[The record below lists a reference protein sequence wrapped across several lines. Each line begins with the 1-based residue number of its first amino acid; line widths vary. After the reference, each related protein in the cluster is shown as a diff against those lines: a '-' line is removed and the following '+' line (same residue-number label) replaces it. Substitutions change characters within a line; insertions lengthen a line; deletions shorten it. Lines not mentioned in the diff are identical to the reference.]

1 MVLRKMLMARMD
13 GQALSPPCELSLL
26 SRRRFS
32 SLTAACAVALLW
44 VSPTKTMAVTL
55 NDLTSA
61 QAGQGLK
68 AALEKG
74 VRFAIDTLGQNN
86 GFLGNDKVRIPLPG
100 YLEEAAGLL
109 RRLGQGARLDELSA
123 AMNHAAEA
131 AIPMARD
138 LLVGAV
144 KSMSVQDAKNILSG
158 GDTSVT
164 QFFADK
170 TRTPLGEKFLPIIK
184 KTTQQVSLAD
194 KYNRIASQAGNLGL
208 LKGDEVSLERYV
220 TGKTL
225 DGLYFMIGE
234 EEKKIRQDPV
244 GTGSAVLQRVFGALK

>member
-1 MVLRKMLMARMD
+1 MKRRYFCSFSAVHAA
-13 GQALSPPCELSLL
+13 ALL
-26 SRRRFS
+26 
-32 SLTAACAVALLW
+32 CAVPTRSHALTLDD
-44 VSPTKTMAVTL
+44 VSST
-55 NDLTSA
+55 
-61 QAGQGLK
+61 QATQGVK

-74 VRFAIDTLGQNN
+74 VRFAIDSLGRNN

-100 YLEEAAGLL
+100 YLEDAAGLL

-131 AIPMARD
+131 AVPLARD
-138 LLVGAV
+138 VLVGAV
-144 KSMSVQDAKNILSG
+144 KSISVQDAKNILLG
-158 GDTSVT
+158 GETSVT

-170 TRTPLGEKFLPIIK
+170 TRSQLADKFLPMVK
-184 KTTQQVSLAD
+184 KTTQQVRLAD
-194 KYNRIASQAGNLGL
+194 KYNRIASQAVSFGL

-234 EEKKIRQDPV
+234 EEKRIRQDPV
-244 GTGSAVLQRVFGALK
+244 AAGSAVLQKVFGALK

>member
-1 MVLRKMLMARMD
+1 MN
-13 GQALSPPCELSLL
+13 
-26 SRRRFS
+26 RRHFS
-32 SLTAACAVALLW
+32 SLSAVCTVGLLCASPARSLAL
-44 VSPTKTMAVTL
+44 TL

-61 QAGQGLK
+61 QATQGLK

-74 VRFAIDTLGQNN
+74 VRSAVESLGQNN
-86 GFLGNDKVRIPLPG
+86 GFLGNDKVRIALPG
-100 YLEEAAGLL
+100 YLEDAAGLL
-109 RRLGQGARLDELSA
+109 RRLGQGARLDELTA

-131 AIPMARD
+131 AVPLARD
-138 LLVGAV
+138 LLASAV
-144 KSMSVQDAKNILSG
+144 KSMSVQDAKNILGG

-170 TRTPLGEKFLPIIK
+170 TRAPLGEKFLPIIK
-184 KTTQQVSLAD
+184 KTTQQVSLTD
-194 KYNRIASQAGNLGL
+194 KYNRIAGQAASIGL

-244 GTGSAVLQRVFGALK
+244 GTGSALLQRVFGALK